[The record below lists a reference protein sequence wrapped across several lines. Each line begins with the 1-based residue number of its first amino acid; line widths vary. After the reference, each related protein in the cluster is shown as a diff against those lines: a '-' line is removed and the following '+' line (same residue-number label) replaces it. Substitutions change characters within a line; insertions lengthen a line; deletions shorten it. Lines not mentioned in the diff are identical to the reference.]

1 MFNFHSTAS
10 LIFGN
15 ETAVKSS
22 DQILNLLGKN
32 IFVITDEGLTELGLY
47 DKTIKKLQSKSNIN
61 IFNKVESDPSKS
73 TLLKAFEEATD
84 FKSTGVLGFG
94 GGSSMDVAKLI
105 SLLLGSNQNIDT
117 IWGVNNAKG
126 PRIPLVLIPTTAG
139 TGSEVTPISI
149 ITMDDKEKKGVSSKL
164 ILPDLAILDPSLT
177 INLPQNITASTG
189 IDAMVHAIEAYT
201 SINPNNNPI
210 SKMLSIEALKFL
222 GSSIKTAVFEGH
234 NINARSNMLFGSM
247 LAGKAFANSPVAA
260 VHALA
265 YPIGGL
271 FNISHGLSNSL
282 VLPSVMKFNS
292 INKETKKNYVH
303 LAPFVFKDLDNSKSD
318 EIVCNNFIDSLESLS
333 KELKLPYRLRD
344 LEIPEEACQLMAS
357 EAMKQ
362 TRLLVNNPRK
372 IEESDAYNIYN
383 LFGRFCLLIN

>member
-15 ETAVKSS
+15 ETAVNST
-22 DQILNLLGKN
+22 DQIVNLLGKN

-47 DKTIKKLQSKSNIN
+47 DKTIKKLQSYSNIN

-73 TLLKAFEEATD
+73 TLLKAFDEATD

-177 INLPQNITASTG
+177 INLPPNITASTG

-292 INKETKKNYVH
+292 INKETKKNYAN
-303 LAPFVFKDLDNSKSD
+303 LAQFVFKDLDNSKSD

-344 LEIPEEACQLMAS
+344 LEIPKEACQLMAG

-372 IEESDAYNIYN
+372 IEESDAFNIYKSVW
-383 LFGRFCLLIN
+383 

>member
-15 ETAVKSS
+15 ETAVNST
-22 DQILNLLGKN
+22 DQIVNLLGKN

-47 DKTIKKLQSKSNIN
+47 DKTIKKLQSYSNIN

-73 TLLKAFEEATD
+73 TLLKAFDEATD

-177 INLPQNITASTG
+177 INLAPNITASTG

-292 INKETKKNYVH
+292 INEETKKNYAN
-303 LAPFVFKDLDNSKSD
+303 LAPYVFKDLDNSKSD

-344 LEIPEEACQLMAS
+344 LQIPEEACQLMAS

-372 IEESDAYNIYN
+372 IEESDAFNIYKSVW
-383 LFGRFCLLIN
+383 

>member
-15 ETAVKSS
+15 ETAVNST
-22 DQILNLLGKN
+22 DQIVNLLGKN

-47 DKTIKKLQSKSNIN
+47 DKTIKKLQSNSNIN

-73 TLLKAFEEATD
+73 TLLKAFDEATD

-94 GGSSMDVAKLI
+94 GGSSMDVAKLV

-177 INLPQNITASTG
+177 INLPPNITASTG

-282 VLPSVMKFNS
+282 VLTNVMKFNS
-292 INKETKKNYVH
+292 INEETKKNYAN
-303 LAPFVFKDLDNSKSD
+303 LAPYVFKDLDNSKSD

-372 IEESDAYNIYN
+372 IEESDAFNIYKSVW
-383 LFGRFCLLIN
+383 

>member
-15 ETAVKSS
+15 ETAVNST

-32 IFVITDEGLTELGLY
+32 IFVITDQGLTELGLY
-47 DKTIKKLQSKSNIN
+47 DKTIKKLQSYSNIN

-73 TLLKAFEEATD
+73 TLLKAFEEAKD

-177 INLPQNITASTG
+177 INLSPNITASTG

-222 GSSIKTAVFEGH
+222 GSSIKTAVFEGY
-234 NINARSNMLFGSM
+234 NINARSNMLSGSM

-372 IEESDAYNIYN
+372 IEESDAFNIYKSVW
-383 LFGRFCLLIN
+383 

>member
-15 ETAVKSS
+15 ETAVNST
-22 DQILNLLGKN
+22 DQIVNLLGKN

-47 DKTIKKLQSKSNIN
+47 DKTIKKLQSYSNIN

-73 TLLKAFEEATD
+73 TLLKAFDEATD

-164 ILPDLAILDPSLT
+164 ILPDLAILDPLLT
-177 INLPQNITASTG
+177 INLPPNITASTG

-222 GSSIKTAVFEGH
+222 GSSIKIAVFEGH

-292 INKETKKNYVH
+292 INEETKKNYAN
-303 LAPFVFKDLDNSKSD
+303 LAPYVFKNLDNSKSD

-333 KELKLPYRLRD
+333 KELELPYRLRD
-344 LEIPEEACQLMAS
+344 LEIPQEACQLMAS

-372 IEESDAYNIYN
+372 IEESDAFNIYKSVW
-383 LFGRFCLLIN
+383 

>member
-15 ETAVKSS
+15 ETVVNST

-32 IFVITDEGLTELGLY
+32 IFVITDQGLTELGLY
-47 DKTIKKLQSKSNIN
+47 DKTIKKLQSYSNIN
-61 IFNKVESDPSKS
+61 IFNKVESDPLKS
-73 TLLKAFEEATD
+73 TLLKAFQEATD

-94 GGSSMDVAKLI
+94 GGSSMDVAKLV

-177 INLPQNITASTG
+177 INLAPNITASTG

-210 SKMLSIEALKFL
+210 SKMLSIEALKLL
-222 GSSIKTAVFEGH
+222 GSSIKTAVFDGH
-234 NINARSNMLFGSM
+234 NINARSNMLLGSM

-282 VLPSVMKFNS
+282 VLTNVMKFNS
-292 INKETKKNYVH
+292 KNEETKKNYAH
-303 LAPFVFKDLDNSKSD
+303 LAPYVFKNLDNGKND
-318 EIVCNNFIDSLESLS
+318 EFLCSNFIDGLERLC
-333 KELKLPYRLRD
+333 KELNLPYRLRD
-344 LEIPEEACQLMAS
+344 LEIPEEACKLMAS

-372 IEESDAYNIYN
+372 IEESDAYNIYKSVW
-383 LFGRFCLLIN
+383 

>member
-1 MFNFHSTAS
+1 MFNFQSTAS

-15 ETAVKSS
+15 QEAVNST
-22 DQILNLLGKN
+22 DQIKTLLGKN
-32 IFVITDEGLTELGLY
+32 IFIITDKGLTELGLLEP
-47 DKTIKKLQSKSNIN
+47 TIKKIKIHSNVK
-61 IFNKVESDPSKS
+61 IFDDVESDPSKS
-73 TLLKAFEEATD
+73 TLLKAFETAKE
-84 FKSTGVLGFG
+84 FNSTGVLGFG
-94 GGSSMDVAKLI
+94 GGSSMDVAKLV
-105 SLLLGSNQNIDT
+105 SLLLGSNQDIET
-117 IWGVNNAKG
+117 IWGVNNARG
-126 PRIPLVLIPTTAG
+126 PRLPLVLIPTTAG

-149 ITMDDKEKKGVSSKL
+149 ITMDDKEKKGVSSKF
-164 ILPDLAILDPSLT
+164 ILPDLSILDPLLT
-177 INLPQNITASTG
+177 IDLPANITASTG
-189 IDAMVHAIEAYT
+189 IDAMVHAIEAFT
-201 SINPNNNPI
+201 SINSNNNPV
-210 SKMLSIEALKFL
+210 SKMLSIEALKLL
-222 GSSIKTAVFEGH
+222 GSSIKTAVFDGH

-292 INKETKKNYVH
+292 INKETKKNYAN
-303 LAPFVFKDLDNSKSD
+303 LAPFVFNDLDNSKSD

-372 IEESDAYNIYN
+372 IEESDAFNIYKSVW
-383 LFGRFCLLIN
+383 

>member
-15 ETAVKSS
+15 ETAVNSS
-22 DQILNLLGKN
+22 DQIVNLLGKN

-47 DKTIKKLQSKSNIN
+47 DKTIKKLQSYSNIN

-73 TLLKAFEEATD
+73 TLLKAFEEAKD

-105 SLLLGSNQNIDT
+105 SLLLGSNQDIDT

-177 INLPQNITASTG
+177 INLPPNITASTG

-292 INKETKKNYVH
+292 INKETRKNYAN
-303 LAPFVFKDLDNSKSD
+303 LAQFVFKDLDNSKSD

-333 KELKLPYRLRD
+333 KEFKLPYRLRD

-372 IEESDAYNIYN
+372 IEESDAFNIYKSVW
-383 LFGRFCLLIN
+383 

>member
-15 ETAVKSS
+15 ETAVNST
-22 DQILNLLGKN
+22 DQIVNLLGKN

-47 DKTIKKLQSKSNIN
+47 DKTIKKLQSYSNIN

-73 TLLKAFEEATD
+73 TLLKAFQEATD

-94 GGSSMDVAKLI
+94 GGSSMDVAKLV

-177 INLPQNITASTG
+177 INLPPNITASTG

-210 SKMLSIEALKFL
+210 SKMLSIEALKLL

-292 INKETKKNYVH
+292 KNEETKKNYAH
-303 LAPFVFKDLDNSKSD
+303 LAPYVFKNLDNSKND
-318 EIVCNNFIDSLESLS
+318 EFLCNNFIDGLERLC
-333 KELKLPYRLRD
+333 KELNLPYRLRD
-344 LEIPEEACQLMAS
+344 LEIPEEACKLMAS

-372 IEESDAYNIYN
+372 IEESDAFNIYKSVW
-383 LFGRFCLLIN
+383 

>member
-15 ETAVKSS
+15 ETAVNST
-22 DQILNLLGKN
+22 DQIVNLLGKN

-47 DKTIKKLQSKSNIN
+47 DKTIKKLQSYSNIN

-73 TLLKAFEEATD
+73 TLLKAFDEAAD

-105 SLLLGSNQNIDT
+105 SLLLGTNQNIDT

-177 INLPQNITASTG
+177 INLPPNITASTG

-282 VLPSVMKFNS
+282 VLTNVMKFNS
-292 INKETKKNYVH
+292 INEETKKNYAN
-303 LAPFVFKDLDNSKSD
+303 LAPYVFKDLDNSKSD

-333 KELKLPYRLRD
+333 KELELPYRLRD

-372 IEESDAYNIYN
+372 IEESDAFNIYKSVW
-383 LFGRFCLLIN
+383 

>member
-15 ETAVKSS
+15 ETAVNSS
-22 DQILNLLGKN
+22 DQIVNLLGKN

-47 DKTIKKLQSKSNIN
+47 DQTIKKLQSKSNIN

-73 TLLKAFEEATD
+73 TLLKAFDEAAD

-94 GGSSMDVAKLI
+94 GGSSMDVAKLV

-117 IWGVNNAKG
+117 IWGVNNAIG

-177 INLPQNITASTG
+177 INLPPNITASTG

-234 NINARSNMLFGSM
+234 NINARSNMLYGSM

-292 INKETKKNYVH
+292 KNKETKKNYAN

-344 LEIPEEACQLMAS
+344 LEIPEEACQLMAT

-362 TRLLVNNPRK
+362 TRLLINNPRK
-372 IEESDAYNIYN
+372 IEESDAFNIYKSVW
-383 LFGRFCLLIN
+383 

>member
-15 ETAVKSS
+15 ETAVNST
-22 DQILNLLGKN
+22 DQIVNLLGKN

-47 DKTIKKLQSKSNIN
+47 DKTIKKLQSYSNIN

-73 TLLKAFEEATD
+73 TLLKAFDEATA

-164 ILPDLAILDPSLT
+164 ILPDLAILDPLLT
-177 INLPQNITASTG
+177 INLPPNITASTG

-222 GSSIKTAVFEGH
+222 GSSIKTAVFEGY

-292 INKETKKNYVH
+292 INKETKKNYAN

-344 LEIPEEACQLMAS
+344 LEIPEEACQLMAT

-372 IEESDAYNIYN
+372 IEESDAFNIYKSVW
-383 LFGRFCLLIN
+383 

>member
-15 ETAVKSS
+15 ETAVDST
-22 DQILNLLGKN
+22 DQIVNLLGKN
-32 IFVITDEGLTELGLY
+32 IFVITDEGLTGLGLY
-47 DKTIKKLQSKSNIN
+47 DKTIKKLQSYSNIN

-73 TLLKAFEEATD
+73 TLLKAFDEATA

-105 SLLLGSNQNIDT
+105 SLLLGTNQNIDT

-164 ILPDLAILDPSLT
+164 ILPDLAILDPLLT
-177 INLPQNITASTG
+177 INLPPNITASTG

-201 SINPNNNPI
+201 STNPNNNPI

-292 INKETKKNYVH
+292 INEETKKNYAN
-303 LAPFVFKDLDNSKSD
+303 LAPYVFKDLDNSKSD

-372 IEESDAYNIYN
+372 IEESDAFNIYKSVW
-383 LFGRFCLLIN
+383 

>member
-15 ETAVKSS
+15 ETAVNSS
-22 DQILNLLGKN
+22 DQIVNLLGKN

-47 DKTIKKLQSKSNIN
+47 DQTIKKLQSKSNIN

-73 TLLKAFEEATD
+73 TLLKAFNEAAN

-94 GGSSMDVAKLI
+94 GGSSMDVAKLV

-117 IWGVNNAKG
+117 IWEVNNAKG

-177 INLPQNITASTG
+177 INLPPNITASTG

-292 INKETKKNYVH
+292 KNEETKKNYAH
-303 LAPFVFKDLDNSKSD
+303 LAPYVFKNLDNSKND
-318 EIVCNNFIDSLESLS
+318 EFLCNNFIDGLERLC
-333 KELKLPYRLRD
+333 KELNLPYKLRD
-344 LEIPEEACQLMAS
+344 LEIPEEACKLMAS

-372 IEESDAYNIYN
+372 IEESDAFNIYKSVW
-383 LFGRFCLLIN
+383 

>member
-1 MFNFHSTAS
+1 MFNYFSNAE

-15 ETAVKSS
+15 DTSVNAHE
-22 DQILNLLGKN
+22 QIINILGKN
-32 IFVITDEGLTELGLY
+32 IFVVTDKGLTELGFFEPVINKL
-47 DKTIKKLQSKSNIN
+47 KKNSNIK
-61 IFNKVESDPSKS
+61 IFNDVESDPSKN
-73 TLLKAFEEATD
+73 TLLEAYNKASS
-84 FKSTGVLGFG
+84 FKSSGVLGFG
-94 GGSSMDVAKLI
+94 GGSSMDVAKLV

-164 ILPDLAILDPSLT
+164 ILPDLAILDPLLT
-177 INLPQNITASTG
+177 INLPPNITASTG

-292 INKETKKNYVH
+292 INKETKKNYAN

-344 LEIPEEACQLMAS
+344 LEIPEEACKLMAS

-372 IEESDAYNIYN
+372 IEESDAFNIYKSVW
-383 LFGRFCLLIN
+383 